1 MSKAIDD
8 SGEPAP
14 VQASPPGAHSGAVPL
29 PDAPP
34 VLPTE
39 QSAPQ
44 PMSGMET
51 YNVVSDTII
60 GVNVRGRDNLI
71 QFLAIVA
78 AVILGVGVGG
88 LVSPRD
94 RVFGAIFGGIAGLI
108 GGLLLSG
115 IALMIYRAIRHAQG
129 RHD

>member
-1 MSKAIDD
+1 MSDAISN
-8 SGEPAP
+8 SGRPAHA
-14 VQASPPGAHSGAVPL
+14 QAGP

-34 VLPTE
+34 VLPAE
-39 QSAPQ
+39 PGAKKPL
-44 PMSGMET
+44 SGMQS

-78 AVILGVGVGG
+78 ALVLGIGIGA

-94 RVFGAIFGGIAGLI
+94 RLSGAIFGGIAGLI

>member
-14 VQASPPGAHSGAVPL
+14 AQASPPGAHSGAVLP

-71 QFLAIVA
+71 QFLAIVV
-78 AVILGVGVGG
+78 AVILGVGVGA

-94 RVFGAIFGGIAGLI
+94 RVSGAIFGGIAGLI